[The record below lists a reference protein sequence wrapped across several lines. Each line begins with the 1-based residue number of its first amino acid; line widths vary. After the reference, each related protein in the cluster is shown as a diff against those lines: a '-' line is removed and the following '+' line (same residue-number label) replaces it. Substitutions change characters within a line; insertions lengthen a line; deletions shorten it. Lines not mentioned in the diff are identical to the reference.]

1 MIFRFQ
7 VFIVSSALLLT
18 QNKQHNFTIS
28 IWYKSCMPLI
38 QNVVHESLWKAF
50 FTCDQ
55 DDFPER
61 RIWPYVPEWLENYK
75 FSRAGGPTTLY
86 NWLTRAAKS
95 YRPHGKK
102 LKRKNHCLPAGPHA
116 SGHRNS
122 SSPSSHRITHP
133 AAATAAAA
141 HTRPLPHCIIDYP
154 ARPNDTAR
162 SEKKLKHENR
172 CPPSAPDATG
182 DRNSSSSSSSHRST
196 HPAAAAVTS
205 HGSHTHPAA
214 ATTRRRRRAAARS
227 RPSSHHLENCFI
239 SKSFARCL
247 LLVLQ
252 KLRAL
257 IFFSMLLCTR
267 PINWERMYT
276 SYGAWSAHITEQ
288 WNVTSCFRFVA
299 ARLPPRV

>member
-1 MIFRFQ
+1 M
-7 VFIVSSALLLT
+7 
-18 QNKQHNFTIS
+18 
-28 IWYKSCMPLI
+28 
-38 QNVVHESLWKAF
+38 
-50 FTCDQ
+50 
-55 DDFPER
+55 
-61 RIWPYVPEWLENYK
+61 
-75 FSRAGGPTTLY
+75 GGPTTLY
-86 NWLTRAAKS
+86 NWLTREAKS

-133 AAATAAAA
+133 AAA

-172 CPPSAPDATG
+172 CPPSAPYATG
-182 DRNSSSSSSSHRST
+182 DRNSSSSSSHRST

-205 HGSHTHPAA
+205 RGSHTHPAA

-257 IFFSMLLCTR
+257 IFFPCYCALVLLTEKGCIQAMGPDR
-267 PINWERMYT
+267 PISRSNETWR
-276 SYGAWSAHITEQ
+276 
-288 WNVTSCFRFVA
+288 A
-299 ARLPPRV
+299 ASVLSPRDCRRACSTDLPFISSVPT